1 MLNFHLKIS
10 LKLKITFAFVFMVL
24 VMMAIVTYIF
34 TIRQQKIAINEVQLR
49 MERLARNIA
58 TIRSVETQDW
68 SIYQNYI
75 ENQLRL
81 NPDIV
86 YIAIEDDQ
94 GNLRSY
100 VINTEWIQ
108 MDEIIPPTETQLEFM
123 VRRLIA
129 RQVTESSQRDLESK
143 SVNIMLGSRHSGT
156 VKVGFSLV
164 ALNDALQTNLTRNLV
179 LGLIFTLLGIW
190 IAFYI
195 SNRIV
200 KPLSKLTAAMSRI
213 IQGDLDQEI
222 ESSSKDEI
230 GTMAQT
236 FNFMAHGLREKK
248 VIEDFTR
255 ELGTKLELRTVSS
268 MIRDRITYAFQAKKG
283 LLLLRDQTRGSDF
296 FLVDVDTMTD
306 SQEPA
311 VPCESNF
318 LKDIKGNPVPRTL
331 GSLSIYPN
339 FYKHL
344 RSQSDWSD
352 TALVA
357 PMLRQ
362 DYCLGLFI
370 FEPPEGVFYDD
381 KELAFLTTLIS
392 QGVMAIEN
400 ALLLEELTEKE
411 RLKRELEIAQTI
423 QKSLL
428 PNTKPVVEG
437 LDIDGCCLPAA
448 EVGGDYFDFFKIGSD
463 KIGIVIADVTG
474 KGTSAAFYMAVVKGL
489 MLSLTQNIQSPK
501 SVLSELNHL
510 FWGQMDRKIFVTMI
524 YGVLNHKTR
533 TCTFSRAG
541 HNGLIFQ
548 KAGDFKVDYRAPK
561 GIGLGLEEGP
571 VFDQTI
577 EEERIQLQSGD
588 RLLFYT
594 DGAFEARNQAM
605 EEFGEDRLISLFSD
619 SDESDSASINK
630 KLLNGITNFISNAAP
645 HDDITLITVKA
656 L

>member
-236 FNFMAHGLREKK
+236 FNFMVHGLREKK

-255 ELGTKLELRTVSS
+255 ELSTKLELRTVSS

-306 SQEPA
+306 SQESA

>member
-1 MLNFHLKIS
+1 MLKFHHKIS
-10 LKLKITFAFVFMVL
+10 LKLKITLAFVLFVL
-24 VMMAIVTYIF
+24 VMMAVVTYIF

-68 SIYQNYI
+68 SIYQNHI
-75 ENQLRL
+75 ENQIRL

-94 GNLRSY
+94 GKLRSY
-100 VINTEWIQ
+100 VINTDWIE
-108 MDEIIPPTETQLEFM
+108 MDEVIPLTEAQLEFM
-123 VRRLIA
+123 VRRLIG
-129 RQVTESSQRDLESK
+129 RQVTESSQRDLESQ
-143 SVNIMLGSRHSGT
+143 SVNIMLGGRHSGT

-164 ALNDALQTNLTRNLV
+164 DPNDALQTNLTRNLV
-179 LGLIFTLLGIW
+179 LGLFFTLLGIW

-200 KPLSKLTAAMSRI
+200 KPLSKLTAAMGRI
-213 IQGDLDQEI
+213 TQGDLDQEI
-222 ESSSKDEI
+222 EISSKDEI

-236 FNFMAHGLREKK
+236 FNFMVHGLREKK
-248 VIEDFTR
+248 VIENFTR
-255 ELGTKLELRTVSS
+255 ELGTNLELRTVSG
-268 MIRDRITYAFQAKKG
+268 MIRDHITYAFQAKKG
-283 LLLLRDQTRGSDF
+283 ILLLRDQTHGSDF
-296 FLVDVDTMTD
+296 FLVDADMMTD
-306 SQEPA
+306 SPE
-311 VPCESNF
+311 VTVRGEDNF
-318 LKDIKGNPVPRTL
+318 FKDIKRDPLPRTL
-331 GSLSIYPN
+331 GSMSIYPN
-339 FYKHL
+339 FYKRL

-352 TALVA
+352 AALVA
-357 PMLRQ
+357 PMLIQ

-370 FEPPEGVFYDD
+370 LEPRKDVSWGQQ
-381 KELAFLTTLIS
+381 ELTFLATLIA

-423 QKSLL
+423 QKSFL
-428 PNTKPVVEG
+428 PNTKPVVKG
-437 LDIDGCCLPAA
+437 LDIDGRCLPAA
-448 EVGGDYFDFFKIGSD
+448 EVGGDYFDFFKIEPD

-489 MLSLTQNIQSPK
+489 MLSLSQNIQSPK
-501 SVLSELNHL
+501 TVLSELNHL
-510 FWGQMDRKIFVTMI
+510 LWGQMDRKIFVTMI
-524 YGVLNHKTR
+524 YGVLNYKTR

-548 KAGDFKVDYRAPK
+548 KSGELEVDCRVPK
-561 GIGLGLEEGP
+561 GIGIGLEEGQI
-571 VFDQTI
+571 FDQTI
-577 EEERIQLQSGD
+577 EEELIQLESGD

-605 EEFGEDRLISLFSD
+605 DEFGEDRLISIFSD
-619 SDESDSASINK
+619 SGESDSASINI
-630 KLLNGITNFISNAAP
+630 KLLNGISDFISGAVP